1 MKNKISLILNIVFV
15 IFATTFI
22 IDSGLHRLTIY
33 IATLLWILEGNFK
46 EKFKQIYSQKVILLY
61 LSMLFMFMLSLVF
74 SDSFSNGFFE
84 NKYATGYEFIFKK
97 LFFYFLMA
105 IYISTSLKKE
115 FIKYVIYGF
124 LFQVFIMI
132 IVSFGIKFGIIEG
145 NVNNPV
151 SFISTGNHIQF
162 SLILN
167 IGLIFAIYLFHVSS
181 SKLEKILFLFFAIF
195 ILVDIF
201 LVQSRTG
208 YLISLLILFIWIF
221 MLGKKIY
228 RNKAFLFG
236 IVFIVA
242 IFAVN
247 VFFNINFKN
256 RVNQAFSNIIYALNK
271 KDYTSSLG
279 IRIGLNIASFDLL
292 TNSYTNFIFGLGM
305 GDAQKKF
312 KEYVNKNFNSSNR
325 NALVN
330 VDHTHNQFFQV
341 WIDGGILALLCYI
354 LIFFALYKLNLTYY
368 QKFVFLAFFLAF
380 LIFSISGVIFLRVI
394 IISLFSL
401 CVGLLLA
408 MDRENTINILN
419 K

>member
-46 EKFKQIYSQKVILLY
+46 KKLEQIYSQKVVLLY

-247 VFFNINFKN
+247 VFFNINFKKYICSKN
-256 RVNQAFSNIIYALNK
+256 CYYK
-271 KDYTSSLG
+271 YYT
-279 IRIGLNIASFDLL
+279 
-292 TNSYTNFIFGLGM
+292 
-305 GDAQKKF
+305 K
-312 KEYVNKNFNSSNR
+312 
-325 NALVN
+325 
-330 VDHTHNQFFQV
+330 
-341 WIDGGILALLCYI
+341 
-354 LIFFALYKLNLTYY
+354 
-368 QKFVFLAFFLAF
+368 
-380 LIFSISGVIFLRVI
+380 
-394 IISLFSL
+394 
-401 CVGLLLA
+401 
-408 MDRENTINILN
+408 
-419 K
+419 